1 MALSKVNL
9 TNAISGTLPAG
20 NVNNATLDNVTSVPG
35 AAIKGSMFLIKEQT
49 ASSDASISF
58 VNGSSDVVLD
68 STYPIYKFEFINI
81 HPSSSSDAHFQFQGN
96 ASGGSGY
103 NETITSTYFR
113 AYHNEGG
120 TDTSLAYDGSFDQA
134 QGTSFQTLMT
144 YVNYSNDE
152 SGVGSLYLFNPS
164 STTFVKHFMAETQYA
179 YNNPYST
186 RSFIAG
192 YFNTTSAI
200 DEIQF
205 KFGTGN
211 IDSGTIKLYGIKDS

>member
-1 MALSKVNL
+1 MSIVKLNNRSVKDITQFGSISSLGSL
-9 TNAISGTLPAG
+9 THI
-20 NVNNATLDNVTSVPG
+20 AT
-35 AAIKGSMFLIKEQT
+35 QT
-49 ASSDASISF
+49 ASSSASISF
-58 VNGSSDVVLD
+58 TSGID
-68 STYPIYKFEFINI
+68 STYKEYIFYFVNI

-144 YVNYSNDE
+144 YVNNSNDE
-152 SGVGSLYLFNPS
+152 SGVGSLRLFNPS
-164 STTFVKHFMAETQYA
+164 STTFVKHFIADTQYA

-211 IDSGTIKLYGIKDS
+211 IDSGQILLFGLN